1 MPRRPRSLRL
11 ELVATLTV
19 VLMMA
24 VVSLSLA
31 AEVLGER
38 RYEAQQNERLVEH
51 TRSLTAIIEPLL
63 DPSAPATLRGGPI
76 EQVLR
81 PSLGS
86 MGIEALEV
94 HRIDLTRDRPSVL
107 VTVGLAAD
115 LPPPVAGADGQL
127 VEMQAGRVVVDQ
139 SLRVFGPDRT
149 RVALVLRV
157 VARPS
162 VWTRLGDWS
171 TTLLLACGVG
181 LVLVLLGGVLLEVQV
196 LRPLRAVRRAADLVA
211 DGELE
216 TEVPDEGP
224 AEFSALADAFNRMT
238 ASLRQQIERNVAQ
251 RESLARA
258 EQLATVG
265 RISAGVAH
273 EVGNPLAAILG
284 YVELLLDPRS
294 EPGLDDEQ
302 RMLIERSRTQIERIQ
317 AMVGQLL
324 DFSRPPKGET
334 QAVNLRGA
342 IEQMIALLKHD
353 PRCQDAELRCEGDAD
368 ARAWA
373 DPARLDQVLR
383 NLVVNA
389 CRAAH
394 DGDGEALVVLRV
406 SATED
411 DDEHVAVEIQDTGP
425 GVSEELRPRLFDP
438 FVSTAP
444 AGQGTGL
451 GLAIGQ
457 GLVEGMNGQLQCLP
471 REARPPLRDDALP
484 GAVFR
489 VTLPRAKAGVDA
501 PQNAAPSAAV
511 QAATP
516 EENDDAP

>member
-31 AEVLGER
+31 AEVLGR
-38 RYEAQQNERLVEH
+38 WRYEAQQNTRLVEH

-63 DPSAPATLRGGPI
+63 DPGAPATLRGGPI

-107 VTVGLAAD
+107 VAVGLATD
-115 LPPPVAGADGQL
+115 LPPPAAGADGQL
-127 VEMQAGRVVVDQ
+127 VEADPGRVVVDQ

-216 TEVPDEGP
+216 TEVPNEGP
-224 AEFSALADAFNRMT
+224 AEFSALADTFNRMT
-238 ASLRQQIERNVAQ
+238 ASLRQQIERNAAQ

-294 EPGLDDEQ
+294 EPALDDEQ
-302 RMLIERSRTQIERIQ
+302 RMLLERSRTQIERIQ

-324 DFSRPPKGET
+324 DFSRPPKGEVR
-334 QAVNLRGA
+334 AVDLHA
-342 IEQMIALLKHD
+342 SIEQMLALLKHD
-353 PRCQDAELRCEGDAD
+353 ARCRDTELRLEGDASLQ
-368 ARAWA
+368 AWA

-383 NLVVNA
+383 NLLVNA
-389 CRAAH
+389 CRAARE
-394 DGDGEALVVLRV
+394 GEGPALVVLRV
-406 SATED
+406 AAAA
-411 DDEHVAVEIQDTGP
+411 DDEHVAIELQDTGP
-425 GVSEELRPRLFDP
+425 GVAETLRPRLFDP

-444 AGQGTGL
+444 AGEGTGL
-451 GLAIGQ
+451 GLAIGR
-457 GLVEGMNGQLQCLP
+457 GLVEGMNGRLDCL
-471 REARPPLRDDALP
+471 ESGARPPLRDDALP

-489 VTLPRAKAGVDA
+489 VTLPRAKAGEEA
-501 PQNAAPSAAV
+501 PQNATPPAAV
-511 QAATP
+511 QAATS
-516 EENDDAP
+516 EENADAP